1 MAMFCVGVLAFWLAR
16 RFLGTRQV
24 HSPVSAKTLKPKPS

>member
-1 MAMFCVGVLAFWLAR
+1 MALFCVGVLAFWLAR

-24 HSPVSAKTLKPKPS
+24 LSPVFA